1 MKKERERETV
11 CVSDQIVTSYT
22 LLKKETAAFGCCGA
36 VITKRSGVREI
47 VMVFCISVVGI
58 ESKGEAIREST
69 VQKETRKTDEEGKEV
84 EEDNNNNKKKKL
96 SYIHVVVLFFC
107 VCALLKTVSGRGR

>member
-1 MKKERERETV
+1 M

-84 EEDNNNNKKKKL
+84 EEDNNNNKKKL